1 MSTST
6 STSPREQESES
17 APNRLLALDG
27 GGIRGIIPAMV
38 LADLERRT
46 GRRTAELFE
55 LIAGTSTGGIIA
67 LALTT
72 PGPEGRPAWTAA
84 DLVTFYAEEGPRIF
98 NRARV
103 HALHGIFDERYEA
116 AALEQALERYL
127 GEARL
132 SQSLSHVLL
141 PAYDTVTRSVFFF
154 DSARASR
161 EPDHDCLARFAAR
174 ATSAAPTYFEPPA
187 RPAAVPQTEQVFVDG
202 GLFANNPA
210 MCALAEAQRGHFGRH
225 VLLVSVGTGS
235 QTRPLP
241 SEEIRHW
248 GLAQWARPILHVVL
262 DSVSTAVDHQLTALL
277 GTERYWRFQVELTH
291 ARDDLDDASP
301 QNLVRLKDEAER
313 LIVERAGDLDRVAE
327 QLTAPHES

>member
-1 MSTST
+1 V
-6 STSPREQESES
+6 SPSPPQE
-17 APNRLLALDG
+17 PQPPHRLLALDG

-38 LADLERRT
+38 LADLERRSA
-46 GRRTAELFE
+46 RRTAELFE

-72 PGPEGRPAWTAA
+72 PGPEGRPAWSAE
-84 DLVTFYAEEGPRIF
+84 DLVSLYSDEGPRIF
-98 NRARV
+98 DRSRV
-103 HALHGIFDERYEA
+103 RALHGIFDERYEA
-116 AALEQALERYL
+116 AALEAVLERYL

-132 SQSLSHVLL
+132 SQSVSHVLL
-141 PAYDTVTRSVFFF
+141 PTYDTVSRSVFFF
-154 DSARASR
+154 DSVRAAR
-161 EPDHDCLARFAAR
+161 EPEHDCLSRFAAR

-187 RPAAVPQTEQVFVDG
+187 RPADAPHGEQVFVDG

-210 MCALAEAQRGHFGRH
+210 MCALAEAQRGRFGTD

-262 DSVSTAVDHQLTALL
+262 DSVSIAIDHQLTALL

-301 QNLVRLKDEAER
+301 ENLERLRGEAQRLIAER
-313 LIVERAGDLDRVAE
+313 AADLDRLAA
-327 QLTAPHES
+327 QLTAARER